1 MVGIRVIFTPRNPS
15 HNPTLE
21 NNTRSPRV
29 RLSLSD
35 HSLSFCSLAEYAIQA
50 PVLPSGNPQPD
61 HTTQLAVPG
70 GPCGPLNNARCPGN
84 QCCSASSYC
93 GVTEEHCTTNCIQ
106 GWGTCR
112 TDNGTNTP
120 QPQPSPPVQAQEQ
133 QGGSKL
139 TVNQWVGIAS
149 GILTGCVA
157 IIAGAYAIWKWHHK
171 RLLMKKVSKG
181 SINLVEHDAGVS
193 LHSTNCRNVGPK
205 KERNSRECRA
215 MMNNEVAECRV
226 NNDKKG
232 AGL

>member
-1 MVGIRVIFTPRNPS
+1 M
-15 HNPTLE
+15 
-21 NNTRSPRV
+21 
-29 RLSLSD
+29 
-35 HSLSFCSLAEYAIQA
+35 QA
-50 PVLPSGNPQPD
+50 PVLPSGNPQPNN
-61 HTTQLAVPG
+61 TTQLAVPG

-112 TDNGTNTP
+112 TDNGTDTP
-120 QPQPSPPVQAQEQ
+120 QPQPSPNVQAQEQ

-171 RLLMKKVSKG
+171 HLLMKKARMRHADP
-181 SINLVEHDAGVS
+181 LHDLPRVKDVVNMPHS
-193 LHSTNCRNVGPK
+193 LRRC
-205 KERNSRECRA
+205 
-215 MMNNEVAECRV
+215 
-226 NNDKKG
+226 
-232 AGL
+232 